1 MELHVLSTG
10 QMAPEDW
17 ARKAA
22 LVEKSADFLHIREPF
37 WNEKNLSEALKLY
50 EERAG
55 DRRKIIVNA
64 KTAGATKSTLPL
76 HLPET
81 FLNQAPE
88 GKWGISVHSRE
99 AALAAERA
107 GASWIMAGP
116 VFDPGSKNGVQGRG
130 MENILKMTEG
140 LQIPVIAVGGLTP
153 DRLRELAGKVHGA
166 AVVSGIMGQ
175 EDPAAAA
182 EHYRKV
188 IRRWETS

>member
-17 ARKAA
+17 ACKAA
-22 LVEKSADFLHIREPF
+22 LVEQSADFVHIREPF
-37 WNEKNLSEALKLY
+37 WNKKNLSEALKLY
-50 EERAG
+50 EERVG

-64 KTAGATKSTLPL
+64 KTAGAAESDLPV

-88 GKWGISVHSRE
+88 RSWGISVHSRE
-99 AALAAERA
+99 AALEAERA

-116 VFDPGSKNGVQGRG
+116 VFDPGSKSGVQGTG
-130 MENILKMTEG
+130 IENILKMTEG
-140 LQIPVIAVGGLTP
+140 MHTPVIAVGGLTP
-153 DRLRELAGKVHGA
+153 DRLRELAGLVHGA

-175 EDPAAAA
+175 DDPAAAA
-182 EHYRKV
+182 EFYRKI
-188 IRRWETS
+188 IRCWESS